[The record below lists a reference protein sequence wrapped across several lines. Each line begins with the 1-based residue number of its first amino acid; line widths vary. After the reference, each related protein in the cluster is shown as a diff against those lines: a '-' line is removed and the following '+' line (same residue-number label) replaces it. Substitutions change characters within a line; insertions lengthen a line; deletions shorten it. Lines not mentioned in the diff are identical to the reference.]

1 MVATI
6 LISADWVRSQDFDAG
21 FETGKAEYMR
31 SCTNCHGTDGKG
43 AGPHAAML
51 KTKPADLT
59 LLAKKNHGVFPVS
72 RVYQLVDGRETARN
86 HLSDEMPIWGCRQ
99 STQRPLPQTHRRRR
113 HSTGAIHR
121 RAPTADFESFIN
133 PACDPEQRIEQRI
146 MSIVAYLKHIHA
158 R

>member
-6 LISADWVRSQDFDAG
+6 LISANWVRSQDFDAG

-31 SCTNCHGTDGKG
+31 SCTNCHGIDGKG

-59 LLAKKNHGVFPVS
+59 LLAKKNHGIFPVS
-72 RVYQLVDGRETARN
+72 RVYQLVDGRGTARN

-99 STQRPLPQTHRRRR
+99 SKQRPLPQAHSGRR
-113 HSTGAIHR
+113 HSTRAIHKST
-121 RAPTADFESFIN
+121 PTADFESFMN
-133 PACDPEQRIEQRI
+133 LACDPEQRIEQRI
-146 MSIVAYLKHIHA
+146 MSVVAYLSHIQEK
-158 R
+158 